1 MCLAETT
8 DVVRHRHEHEPDE
21 RFARRRF
28 LMGGGALAAG
38 TALALTAPSVP
49 AAGGSSSRHPRHRQ
63 RIVDL
68 THRLRKDFPTF
79 TGDQPTDEIVADFAT
94 AGFYSKRWRIG
105 EHTGT
110 HIDTPGHFSEGMRL
124 VDQMDAA
131 ELLAPVVVVD
141 ITRKAQENPNATVD
155 PDDLV
160 RFERRHGRIPDRA
173 LVCMNSGWAAKAG
186 DPAEFLGGPAFPQF
200 NFPGFSLEATD
211 WLLRRRNP
219 VGIGVDTVSLDPGN
233 STTFDVHV
241 GFLGAD
247 RYGVENLNNLDRI
260 PPRGANV
267 FVGPIPWEEG
277 SGSPCRV
284 IVNW

>member
-49 AAGGSSSRHPRHRQ
+49 AAGGSASRHPRHRQ

-110 HIDTPGHFSEGMRL
+110 HIDTEDVPSSVELGWRPGDVQAAWFSSWQAG
-124 VDQMDAA
+124 VTV
-131 ELLAPVVVVD
+131 LA
-141 ITRKAQENPNATVD
+141 
-155 PDDLV
+155 
-160 RFERRHGRIPDRA
+160 
-173 LVCMNSGWAAKAG
+173 M
-186 DPAEFLGGPAFPQF
+186 
-200 NFPGFSLEATD
+200 
-211 WLLRRRNP
+211 
-219 VGIGVDTVSLDPGN
+219 
-233 STTFDVHV
+233 
-241 GFLGAD
+241 
-247 RYGVENLNNLDRI
+247 
-260 PPRGANV
+260 
-267 FVGPIPWEEG
+267 
-277 SGSPCRV
+277 
-284 IVNW
+284 

>member
-1 MCLAETT
+1 
-8 DVVRHRHEHEPDE
+8 
-21 RFARRRF
+21 
-28 LMGGGALAAG
+28 
-38 TALALTAPSVP
+38 
-49 AAGGSSSRHPRHRQ
+49 
-63 RIVDL
+63 
-68 THRLRKDFPTF
+68 
-79 TGDQPTDEIVADFAT
+79 
-94 AGFYSKRWRIG
+94 
-105 EHTGT
+105 
-110 HIDTPGHFSEGMRL
+110 MRL

-131 ELLAPVVVVD
+131 ELLAPVVVID
-141 ITRKAQENPNATVD
+141 ITRKAQDDPNATVD

-186 DPAEFLGGPAFPQF
+186 DPAEFLGGPAFPEF
-200 NFPGFSLEATD
+200 NFPGFSIEATD
-211 WLLRRRNP
+211 WLLQRRNP

-247 RYGVENLNNLDRI
+247 RYGVENLNNLDQI
-260 PPRGANV
+260 PPRGANA

-284 IVNW
+284 IATW